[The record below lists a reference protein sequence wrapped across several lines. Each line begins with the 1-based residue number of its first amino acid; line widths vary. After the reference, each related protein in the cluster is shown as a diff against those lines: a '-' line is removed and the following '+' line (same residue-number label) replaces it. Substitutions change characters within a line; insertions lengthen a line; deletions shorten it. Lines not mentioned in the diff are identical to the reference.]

1 MPENAATSPALRTA
15 RLVLWALV
23 AVAAIAATVIYF
35 MRPFER
41 SGGMFGGPFEMSST
55 QGGTFT
61 QADLAGTP
69 SLMFFGYTFC
79 PDVCPLTLAQA
90 QAWKAELGLGA
101 DDLRVLFVTVDP
113 ERDSLEQVTAYLSNF
128 GDDVIGLV
136 GTQEQTDQIKRSYG
150 VFSEKVEADGAATY
164 LVNHTASIYLIDD
177 DGQFVGTIA
186 YEEDRQ
192 TALDKIRRLVAS

>member
-35 MRPFER
+35 TRPFER

-55 QGGTFT
+55 QGGRFT

-128 GDDVIGLV
+128 GDDVIGLA